1 MKNLKKYIAAFAAFA
16 AIWSS
21 CKPDTEINIVR
32 GTVSSYIAN
41 LDLRRI
47 HRGADVT
54 LTKENLRE
62 ASFLTGQVISDH
74 AAGNL
79 PEGLLFVQNA
89 KNFGGGIDSL
99 RGIAISIGNAAKN
112 YLAGDSV
119 VVKIEGGVLKR
130 VNGIL
135 QITGLDATNVEKKA
149 SGVNLRTVQVSTSNL
164 KLAPERFESC
174 LAIIYNCN
182 FEPNIGVETIEG
194 VKTFNEGSG
203 DMQMNV
209 SSNATF
215 KSEFLPY
222 SAIIKGIVIPSAT
235 IPSQIYPRFK
245 ADFTATSLTVDP
257 SIPLGPNPVII
268 TGFFADP
275 TSTDANFEYIQ
286 LMATQD
292 LDFRQKKFS
301 LITTNNAGASTP
313 TGFPVNGWA
322 TGDLRTYKFN
332 ITRGTVA
339 KGTFFYVGGN
349 KVINGSGS
357 ADISNANWV
366 VSKQYANIDG
376 DDGVGTRTS
385 NLLANTGNAGGIAVF
400 ATTNV
405 DLNTIPSD
413 VVFYA
418 GGGSLFGNGVGY
430 AICDND
436 RYKRYNGNVFQP
448 FYGQGTNTTSNK
460 VGVNPGVNSFSC
472 LGGVY
477 DAAAKK
483 WVGSLRVD
491 KPILTPKDLSDIEG
505 RPDVT
510 KVIN

>member
-1 MKNLKKYIAAFAAFA
+1 MKNLKKYIVALAALAT
-16 AIWSS
+16 IWSS
-21 CKPDTEINIVR
+21 CKRDDKINIIE
-32 GTVSSYIAN
+32 GTPSPYIAN

-47 HRGADVT
+47 YRGSDVT
-54 LTKENLRE
+54 LTKEATRE
-62 ASFLTGQVISDH
+62 AIYLRGQVISDH
-74 AAGNL
+74 SAGNL
-79 PEGLLFVQNA
+79 PQGLLFVQNA
-89 KNFGGGIDSL
+89 KNLGGSVDSL
-99 RGIAISIGNAAKN
+99 RGIAINIGAAAAN
-112 YLAGDSV
+112 YIPGDSIHV
-119 VVKIEGGVLKR
+119 NIEGGVLKR

-135 QITGLDATNVEKKA
+135 QITGLTAAKIEKKA
-149 SGVNLRTVQVSTSNL
+149 SGVNLRVVQVSTSNL
-164 KLAPERFESC
+164 KSNPERFESC
-174 LAIIYNCN
+174 LALIYNCN
-182 FEPNIGVETIEG
+182 FEPNIGIETVEG
-194 VKTFNEGSG
+194 VKIFNEGSG

-209 SSNATF
+209 SSNANF
-215 KSEFLPY
+215 KNEFLPY
-222 SAIIKGIVIPSAT
+222 SAIIKGLIIPS
-235 IPSQIYPRFK
+235 SSGVQQIYPRFK
-245 ADFTATSLTVDP
+245 ADFTPTSLTVDP
-257 SIPLGPNPVII
+257 NIPLGPNPVII

-292 LDFRQKKFS
+292 LDFRQKNFS

-313 TGFPVNGWA
+313 TGFPVNGWV

-349 KVINGSGS
+349 KVINGNGS
-357 ADISNANWV
+357 TDISNANWV
-366 VSKQYANIDG
+366 VSKQYANLDG
-376 DDGVGTRTS
+376 DDGIGTKTS

-405 DLNTIPSD
+405 NLNTIPSD

-418 GGGSLFGNGVGY
+418 GGGSLFGDGVGY

-436 RYKRYNGNVFQP
+436 RYKRYNGAVFQP

-460 VGVNPGVNSFSC
+460 VGANPGVNSFSC

-477 DAAAKK
+477 DATAKK

-491 KPILTPKDLSDIEG
+491 KPVLTPKTLADIEG
-505 RPDVT
+505 RADVT